1 MTLRHTT
8 RTSVLILV
16 LVLVG
21 FVLIGAA
28 TVSAQSTNGTGVDVG
43 VEQESDEPE
52 TETGERIDNSTVVLD
67 SSYSSRTGRATLTIR
82 SERLQTVTLSDAGG
96 FLSGGEI
103 AQNSVILKAGSTQ
116 DITVDAT
123 KVDGYVGVSVATPTT
138 LYAVPIETRSTLFD
152 PPTESDFLA
161 LVIGV
166 LLVLVSA
173 WGLKRRKDRV
183 EDEGVVRVDG

>member
-1 MTLRHTT
+1 M
-8 RTSVLILV
+8 ILV
-16 LVLVG
+16 LVVVLVG
-21 FVLIGAA
+21 FGLLGAA
-28 TVSAQSTNGTGVDVG
+28 TVSAQETNGTGVDVG
-43 VEQESDEPE
+43 VEQDSDEPE

-67 SSYSSRTGRATLTIR
+67 SSYSSKTGRATLTIR
-82 SERLQTVTLSDAGG
+82 SSKLQTITLSDAGG

-103 AQNSVILKAGSTQ
+103 AQNTVVVKAGSTQ
-116 DITVDAT
+116 KISVDAT
-123 KVDGYVGVSVATPTT
+123 KVDGYVGVSVATPGT

-166 LLVLVSA
+166 LLVLVAS